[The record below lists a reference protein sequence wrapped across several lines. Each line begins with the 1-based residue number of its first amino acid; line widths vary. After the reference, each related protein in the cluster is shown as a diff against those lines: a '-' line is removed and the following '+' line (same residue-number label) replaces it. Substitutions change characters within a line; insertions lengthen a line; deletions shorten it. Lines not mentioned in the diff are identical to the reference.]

1 MSAQTDEYDV
11 DTDDE
16 ELTSAVS
23 DEPDDELDRIDPI
36 PEYLTLKG
44 GIEVHLLPLRTRQ
57 LFKLLRII
65 THGAGQQLLTSGIDF
80 NDDAQVFIQKL
91 LGLVLFSIPDAE
103 QEAIDFLQAMVEP
116 GDLCEKQVRDM
127 TKAEREGNIASW
139 TTLNMELYN
148 PDPSDTIDIIE
159 VIVQRESGDLQAL
172 GKRLRQFL
180 ELAAKTGQLKAEPSS
195 NGAGSRPQQEVNLP
209 ESSPESST
217 SSPRSTGGRTK
228 RSSTSPSDESAKS
241 SRPSRRASGGKSASA
256 GS

>member
-1 MSAQTDEYDV
+1 MRMSQTVDE
-11 DTDDE
+11 DE
-16 ELTSAVS
+16 ELTNAVGGD

-36 PEYLTLKG
+36 PDFITLKS

-80 NDDAQVFIQKL
+80 ADEPQVFIQKL

-103 QEAIDFLQAMVEP
+103 QETVDFLQSMIEP
-116 GDLCEKQVRDM
+116 ADLVDKPVRELSNKQ
-127 TKAEREGNIASW
+127 REGNIAAW
-139 TTLNMELYN
+139 TALNLEMYN

-159 VIVQRESGDLQAL
+159 VIVKREADDLQAL

-180 ELAAKTGQLKAEPSS
+180 ELAAKTGQLKAES
-195 NGAGSRPQQEVNLP
+195 NGDGSRPQQEVNLP

-217 SSPRSTGGRTK
+217 SSRASTGGRT
-228 RSSTSPSDESAKS
+228 RTSSTSRSAASAKS
-241 SRPSRRASGGKSASA
+241 SPPSRRASGKKSAAA